1 MYKIIMSAVVLILF
15 MGASA
20 FGAVRPDYRFSEN
33 GHLLHI
39 DPSNFKDGYML
50 VVYYDAIN
58 GMSIDNVVGPKY
70 SGRAWVEHKRVAMK
84 DNVWVF
90 IYKYRPRGGRKT
102 NYKGVVFFDNIW
114 VFNAYGM
121 QVALPTSF
129 SFLGNG
135 PVEWV
140 EYTSPRELDE
150 EFEPEPEKRP
160 KIVEFYGFQCEVRNK
175 RRFLVKDPTIEIL
188 PNGTAVREDVMT
200 KLRIRVNPDTGK
212 EIDPR
217 PTPNYR
223 RRDG

>member
-20 FGAVRPDYRFSEN
+20 FGAVRPDYRFSAN
-33 GHLLHI
+33 GHCLQVNQ
-39 DPSNFKDGYML
+39 SNCLEMKDGHLL

-58 GMSIDNVVGPKY
+58 GMSIDDVVGPQY
-70 SGRAWVEHKRVAMK
+70 SGMAWVEHKRVSMK
-84 DNVWVF
+84 DDVWGF
-90 IYKYRPRGGRKT
+90 IYKYRTRAGRKA
-102 NYKGVVFFDNIW
+102 NYKGIMFFDNMW
-114 VFNAYGM
+114 VLNADGKKDT
-121 QVALPTSF
+121 LPTSF
-129 SFLGNG
+129 SFLDNG

-150 EFEPEPEKRP
+150 EFEPEPEKPKGP
-160 KIVEFYGFQCEVRNK
+160 KIEEFYGFQCEVRRK

-200 KLRIRVNPDTGK
+200 KLRIRVNPYTGE

-217 PTPNYR
+217 PTPIR
-223 RRDG
+223 